1 MTKNVEVMIEA
12 LENARY
18 EVVKNIGQCNWD
30 CEDLSY
36 VLDNYI
42 RDIKKFCKQNLGLRP
57 HFLFQKVFGKTNHG
71 CYI

>member
-12 LENARY
+12 LENAKN

-42 RDIKKFCKQNLGLRP
+42 RDIKEFCK
-57 HFLFQKVFGKTNHG
+57 
-71 CYI
+71 